1 MSNSFIIHGGRA
13 LSGKVKVQKAKNA
26 ILPIMAGAVLCDSE
40 TIIEDCP
47 KINDVLSM
55 IKILQQIG
63 CKAFF
68 DGDNLVINSSNVKY
82 SVLDNELTKEL
93 RSSIFILGSM
103 LSRLKQAEIAFPGGC
118 DIGLRPIDLHINA
131 FRELGV
137 SVDTTSCGIYCKAD
151 KIIGKEIYLD
161 FPSVGATENI
171 MLLSA
176 ISNGVT
182 VIHNPAKE
190 PEILDLMNFLNK
202 AGAKITGAGRDKII
216 IEGVKKLHG
225 ITYKPISDRIEAG
238 TLLIAG
244 AITGGEIEISD
255 VNAENIAPLL
265 NKLLNNTCNIRVKND
280 IIYLKSG
287 FKKKAFFIDTRPHP
301 GFPTDLQAQM
311 LALACVSDGVSVIR
325 ENIFETRFKHV
336 QELIKLGANVV
347 VKDKVAVVTGVERLT
362 GAPVYAHDL
371 RGGAS
376 LVLAGLAAFG
386 KTTVHDVKH
395 VERGYYHFEE
405 KIKQLGGDI
414 EKV

>member
-1 MSNSFIIHGGRA
+1 MANSFVIHGGRA
-13 LSGKVKVQKAKNA
+13 LSGKVKSQRAKNA
-26 ILPIMAGAVLCDSE
+26 ILPIMAGAILCDGE

-47 KINDVLSM
+47 KITDVLSM
-55 IKILQQIG
+55 IKILQKIG
-63 CKAFF
+63 CRVRFEE
-68 DGDNLVINSSNVKY
+68 DNLVINSSNLTY

-93 RSSIFILGSM
+93 RSSVFILGSM
-103 LSRLKQAEIAFPGGC
+103 LSRLKRAEVAFPGGC

-131 FRELGV
+131 FKELGV
-137 SVDTTSCGIYCKAD
+137 KVDTTACGMYCQVD
-151 KIIGKEIYLD
+151 KIKGKEIYLD

-171 MLLSA
+171 MLISA
-176 ISNGVT
+176 ISDGVT

-202 AGAKITGAGRDKII
+202 AGAKITGAGRDKIT
-216 IEGVKKLHG
+216 IEGVKKLRG
-225 ITYKPISDRIEAG
+225 ISYKPISDRIEAG

-244 AITGGEIEISD
+244 AITGGEIEISG

-347 VKDKVAVVTGVERLT
+347 VKDKVALVTGVEKLI

-376 LVLAGLAAFG
+376 LVLAGLSAYG
-386 KTTVHDVKH
+386 KTTVYDIKH
-395 VERGYYHFEE
+395 VERGYYRFEE
-405 KIKQLGGDI
+405 KLKSLGGDI
-414 EKV
+414 EKI